1 MPDPLAAC
9 RDIPQDLDAER
20 AVLGACLDSG
30 GAALSQIDF
39 LTPDD
44 FWFDVHRGVYRAM
57 RHLQRNEGR
66 VDLVLLLDR
75 LRRQKVLDE
84 RYAEGYVLSLSGAVP
99 SGEGGTGVA
108 EHSSCPP
115 GVAEHPSCLPG
126 VAQHAR
132 IVKRQA
138 DRRRLLGIALELAR
152 LARDGREDDV
162 CPLYDR
168 AFAALQKHYPA
179 AASAEHPATWA
190 DLDGIFGP
198 IAWAW
203 QHWIPRGFLTLLAG
217 ESGTGKSVLALH
229 LCSLFLGANPLWPDD
244 TVYAGASGDVLW
256 VEAEEAQWLNWERAR
271 AWGLPLERIRT
282 PFADPMHEVRLED
295 PSHRR
300 AIARALR
307 GDEVRFAV
315 IDSLSGASQGDENSI
330 EVLGLV
336 KWLAALARDTG
347 KAILLLHHLRKP
359 GLLDGGRSELARV
372 RGHSSIVQ
380 PARVVLSLDTPDPAD
395 PETRRLRVIK
405 NNLGPL
411 PEPLGMRIGDR
422 GVRFCEV
429 PQLPERI
436 SALDRTIQVLLILL
450 ADGPKPA
457 SEIRDHLDGLSIAW
471 RTAQRAKDKMGIISR
486 RTRDTWQW
494 SLPESAPVTDPL

>member
-20 AVLGACLDSG
+20 AVLGACLADN
-30 GAALSQIDF
+30 GAALSQIAF

-57 RHLQRNEGR
+57 RHLQRSEGR

-84 RYAEGYVLSLSGAVP
+84 RYAEGYVLSLPEAVP
-99 SGEGGTGVA
+99 SGEGVA
-108 EHSSCPP
+108 KHPSCPP
-115 GVAEHPSCLPG
+115 GIVE
-126 VAQHAR
+126 HAR
-132 IVKRQA
+132 IVKREA

-162 CPLYDR
+162 CSLYDR

-179 AASAEHPATWA
+179 AASEKDPATWA

-203 QHWIPRGFLTLLAG
+203 QHWLPRGFLTLLVG
-217 ESGTGKSVLALH
+217 ESGTGKSILALH
-229 LCSLFLGANPLWPDD
+229 LCSLFLGGNALWPDD
-244 TVYAGASGDVLW
+244 TVYAGESGDVLW
-256 VEAEEAQWLNWERAR
+256 VEAEEAQWLNWERAK
-271 AWGLPLERIRT
+271 AWGLPVARIRT

-295 PSHRR
+295 PAHRR
-300 AIARALR
+300 AIERALR
-307 GDEVRFAV
+307 GDGVRFAV

-330 EVLGLV
+330 EVLGVV

-359 GLLDGGRSELARV
+359 GVLDGGRSELARV

-380 PARVVLSLDTPDPAD
+380 PARVVLSLDVPDPVN

-405 NNLGPL
+405 NNIGPL

-422 GVRFCEV
+422 GVRFCEA
-429 PQLPERI
+429 PRLPERL
-436 SALDRTIQVLLILL
+436 SALDRAAQAL
-450 ADGPKPA
+450 
-457 SEIRDHLDGLSIAW
+457 LSILGAGPRLVQELEGEMASLGIAW
-471 RTAQRAKDKMGIISR
+471 GTVKRAKQKVGVVSSR
-486 RTRDTWQW
+486 VGDAWQW
-494 SLPESAPVTDPL
+494 TLPDGGG